1 MSSFF
6 GCFSLGLMRLIRRPG
21 RLLGL
26 VLLPCLVLLAGLLLP
41 SDDLEQPL
49 EAGVCLP
56 AHTPGA
62 LELLDILQQSDPQ
75 YVVFHAASEQEIYDH
90 VSAGRWECGFVLSR
104 DFETSYSKEN
114 PGRLAT
120 LVRARSSTLSP
131 LLADVFSAALF
142 HLRAPDLASGY
153 AGQTG
158 LAAGAALD
166 ELKQVVADGVST
178 KMGLAVQ
185 TIDGTAQE
193 RPHLGVATAAS
204 FCRGLCAVA
213 LFLYALLLAADLSAC
228 TSEGWFVRT
237 AALTGRF
244 QLLFGL
250 AAAQMLAAAG
260 CAFASFALGIH
271 FFGSAVPFHAAAVLL
286 YLWMLTG
293 LALALGQLPGT
304 SHWLP
309 ALLPFIPAVCLVLCP
324 IFFDAG
330 RVFPPAAPVSAALP
344 PTWLLR
350 ALDGGGFRVLLYAGL
365 ISTLAALMLSVP
377 RKRS

>member
-41 SDDLEQPL
+41 SDELEQPL

-56 AHTPGA
+56 ADTPGA

-104 DFETSYSKEN
+104 DFETSYPKEN

-158 LAAGAALD
+158 LATGAALD

-193 RPHLGVATAAS
+193 HPHLGAATAAA

-237 AALTGRF
+237 AAPAGSGCSLGWPRRKCWPLLDAPLLLLRLRFIFSAVRFRSMPRLSCCISGCWPGWRLRSGSFPGPPIGCPRCCPLFRRPVWYFAQFSLTPEGFSLPPRRF
-244 QLLFGL
+244 PPPSRPPGCSAHST
-250 AAAQMLAAAG
+250 AAA
-260 CAFASFALGIH
+260 
-271 FFGSAVPFHAAAVLL
+271 
-286 YLWMLTG
+286 T
-293 LALALGQLPGT
+293 
-304 SHWLP
+304 
-309 ALLPFIPAVCLVLCP
+309 
-324 IFFDAG
+324 
-330 RVFPPAAPVSAALP
+330 VSCCM
-344 PTWLLR
+344 R
-350 ALDGGGFRVLLYAGL
+350 A
-365 ISTLAALMLSVP
+365 
-377 RKRS
+377 